1 MTTMTQTTTQV
12 YQVFIKATPE
22 AIWEAITS
30 PDFTAQYFY
39 GARVEANATRR
50 ISKMGDITGEDPVFE
65 FDPPRRLV
73 HGWHSEWD
81 EDLAKEEPSRVTW
94 DIVPQDGGYSL
105 LTVTH
110 DQLEGAPKTA
120 EAVSGGWMLVISGLK
135 TLLETGKPMAGA

>member
-1 MTTMTQTTTQV
+1 MTTMTAQTTQV

-65 FDPPRRLV
+65 FDPPRR
-73 HGWHSEWD
+73 SS
-81 EDLAKEEPSRVTW
+81 ARPR
-94 DIVPQDGGYSL
+94 
-105 LTVTH
+105 
-110 DQLEGAPKTA
+110 
-120 EAVSGGWMLVISGLK
+120 
-135 TLLETGKPMAGA
+135 AGRASP